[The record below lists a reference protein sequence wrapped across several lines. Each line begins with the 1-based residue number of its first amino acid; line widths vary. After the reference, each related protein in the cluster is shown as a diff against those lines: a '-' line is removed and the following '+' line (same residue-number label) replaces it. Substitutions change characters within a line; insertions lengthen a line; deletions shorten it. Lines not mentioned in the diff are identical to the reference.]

1 MQNHTVI
8 LGWTDRTILI
18 VKELCIAQSS
28 EGGSVIAIMDEME
41 KASGPHACADPRA
54 CPACQR
60 APQAYPAASTGG
72 YVFCYACLSAA
83 VARGGACPVS
93 GLPCRAEDIV
103 RLYVESGAEAA
114 GAGGRGQ

>member
-54 CPACQR
+54 CPER
-60 APQAYPAASTGG
+60 PAALPALPHAGPEGG
-72 YVFCYACLSAA
+72 EGEIRFWLNPGPHSCPRPLSPP
-83 VARGGACPVS
+83 RP
-93 GLPCRAEDIV
+93 
-103 RLYVESGAEAA
+103 
-114 GAGGRGQ
+114 